1 MTLDFALIEKSI
13 QYALDSLK
21 SSAIVCPGLLHVS
34 ELLDPVL
41 LVKLQDYIFDDR
53 LVWERQEDP
62 LALSRYFGRKK
73 INWIPDSVIEETHMV
88 LDGLTDYLNQR
99 FNKQNKFEGLSI
111 WKDEH
116 TYQVSLHT
124 DNPKIDMSVQIYL
137 DGNDTMDLG
146 TSFQLDDTVIKLP
159 YKTNCGYLMD
169 NRQKISHFYN
179 GKSPENYHRYSLY
192 AVWANA
198 NK

>member
-1 MTLDFALIEKSI
+1 MSLDFKLIEKSI

-21 SSAIVCPGLLHVS
+21 SSAIVCPGLLYVS

-41 LVKLQDYIFDDR
+41 LVKLQDYISDDK

-62 LALSRYFGRKK
+62 LAMSKYFGRKK

-99 FNKQNKFEGLSI
+99 FNKQNKFEGLSV

-116 TYQVSLHT
+116 TYQVPLHT
-124 DNPKIDMSVQIYL
+124 DDLRIDISMQIYL
-137 DGNDTMDLG
+137 NGDDSMDLG
-146 TSFQLDDTVIKLP
+146 TRFQVNTVVKIP
-159 YKTNCGYLMD
+159 YKTNHGYLMD
-169 NRQKISHFYN
+169 NRQNIKHFYN
-179 GKSPENYHRYSLY
+179 GKSPKDYHRYSLY
-192 AVWANA
+192 AIWANA

>member
-1 MTLDFALIEKSI
+1 MSLDFKLIEKSI

-21 SSAIVCPGLLHVS
+21 SSAIVCPGLLYVS

-41 LVKLQDYIFDDR
+41 LVKLQDYISDDK

-62 LALSRYFGRKK
+62 LAMSTYFGRKK

-99 FNKQNKFEGLSI
+99 FNKQNKFEGLSV

-116 TYQVSLHT
+116 TYQVPLHT
-124 DNPKIDMSVQIYL
+124 DDLRIDISMQIYL
-137 DGNDTMDLG
+137 NGDDSMDLG
-146 TSFQLDDTVIKLP
+146 TRFQVNTVVKIP
-159 YKTNCGYLMD
+159 YKTNHGYLMD
-169 NRQKISHFYN
+169 NRQNIKHFYN
-179 GKSPENYHRYSLY
+179 GKSPKDYHRYSLY
-192 AVWANA
+192 AIWANA

>member
-1 MTLDFALIEKSI
+1 MSLDFKLIEKSI

-21 SSAIVCPGLLHVS
+21 SSSIVCPGLLYVS

-41 LVKLQDYIFDDR
+41 LVKLQDYISDDK

-62 LALSRYFGRKK
+62 LAMSTYFGRKK

-99 FNKQNKFEGLSI
+99 FNKQNKFEGLSV

-116 TYQVSLHT
+116 TYQVPLHT
-124 DNPKIDMSVQIYL
+124 DDLRIDISMQIYL
-137 DGNDTMDLG
+137 NGDDSMDLG
-146 TSFQLDDTVIKLP
+146 TRFQVNTVVKIP
-159 YKTNCGYLMD
+159 YKTNHGYLMD
-169 NRQKISHFYN
+169 NRQNIKHFYN
-179 GKSPENYHRYSLY
+179 GKSPKDYHRYSLY
-192 AVWANA
+192 AIWANA

>member
-1 MTLDFALIEKSI
+1 MTLDFKLIENSI
-13 QYALDSLK
+13 RYAIDSLN
-21 SSAIVCPGLLHVS
+21 SSEIVCPGLLCVS

-41 LVKLQDYIFDDR
+41 LVKLQDYIFDDD

-62 LALSRYFGRKK
+62 LAMSIYFGRKK

-88 LDGLTDYLNQR
+88 FDGLTDYINQR

-116 TYQVSLHT
+116 TYQVPLHT
-124 DNPKIDMSVQIYL
+124 DNPKIDVAVQIYL
-137 DGNDTMDLG
+137 NGDDNMDLG
-146 TSFQLDDTVIKLP
+146 TRFHVDAVVKIP
-159 YKTNCGYLMD
+159 YKTNYGYLMD
-169 NRQKISHFYN
+169 NKQNIRHFYN
-179 GKSPENYHRYSLY
+179 GKSPEDYYRYSLY
-192 AVWANA
+192 AIWANT

>member
-1 MTLDFALIEKSI
+1 MSLDFKLIEKSI

-21 SSAIVCPGLLHVS
+21 SSAIVCPGLLYVS

-41 LVKLQDYIFDDR
+41 LVKLQDYISDDK

-62 LALSRYFGRKK
+62 LAMSKYFGRKK

-99 FNKQNKFEGLSI
+99 FNKQNKFEGLSV

-116 TYQVSLHT
+116 TYQVPLHT
-124 DNPKIDMSVQIYL
+124 DDLRIDISMQIYL
-137 DGNDTMDLG
+137 NGDGSMDLG
-146 TSFQLDDTVIKLP
+146 TRFQVNTVVKIP
-159 YKTNCGYLMD
+159 YKTNHGYLMD
-169 NRQKISHFYN
+169 NRQNIKHFYN
-179 GKSPENYHRYSLY
+179 GKSPKDYHRYSLY
-192 AVWANA
+192 AIWANA